1 MFNSIR
7 NHLQITIRFTLLYVE
22 LKKSINI
29 SILQPDGE
37 YRAGVDTVTT
47 KFISGHLKNNVLQE
61 KSFLYIERKAN
72 NSFSEG
78 FLENIGS
85 SIETEWETILTDTDL
100 ETTIK
105 WCRTNHILG
114 ESIVEIKWSISN
126 HTYPG
131 VYRIRHVGYHKASL
145 AVLFSFV

>member
-1 MFNSIR
+1 MKIYFR
-7 NHLQITIRFTLLYVE
+7 YFELQI
-22 LKKSINI
+22 SINL

-37 YRAGVDTVTT
+37 YRAGMDTVIS
-47 KFISGHLKNNVLQE
+47 KFISGHLKNDLLLEN
-61 KSFLYIERKAN
+61 SFLYIERQAN
-72 NSFSEG
+72 NSLSEG
-78 FLENIGS
+78 FLENNGS

-126 HTYPG
+126 YTDPG
-131 VYRIRHVGYHKASL
+131 VYRIRHVGYYKASL

>member
-1 MFNSIR
+1 M
-7 NHLQITIRFTLLYVE
+7 
-22 LKKSINI
+22 SINL

-37 YRAGVDTVTT
+37 YRAGVDTVIS
-47 KFISGHLKNNVLQE
+47 KFISGHLKNNLLLE

-72 NSFSEG
+72 DSLSEG

-85 SIETEWETILTDTDL
+85 SIENEWETILTDTDL

-126 HTYPG
+126 YTDPG
-131 VYRIRHVGYHKASL
+131 VYRIRHVGYYKASL
-145 AVLFSFV
+145 AVLFSFL

>member
-1 MFNSIR
+1 MSN
-7 NHLQITIRFTLLYVE
+7 NL
-22 LKKSINI
+22 

-37 YRAGVDTVTT
+37 YRAGMDTVIS
-47 KFISGHLKNNVLQE
+47 KFISGHLKNDLLLEN
-61 KSFLYIERKAN
+61 SFLYIERQAN
-72 NSFSEG
+72 NSLSEG
-78 FLENIGS
+78 FLENNGS

-126 HTYPG
+126 YTDPG
-131 VYRIRHVGYHKASL
+131 VYRIRHVGYYKASF